1 MPTIANIKLK
11 NPTFTG
17 INNQSVNFD
26 INFTNDDLDK
36 EFLIKILYQL
46 TESHS
51 EKPYWQVLEE
61 KSIVATVPVQHMEI
75 PSNISKKTQFH
86 ADLIIKVE
94 AFIKVIVATSEKIIL
109 Q

>member
-36 EFLIKILYQL
+36 EFLI
-46 TESHS
+46 
-51 EKPYWQVLEE
+51 
-61 KSIVATVPVQHMEI
+61 
-75 PSNISKKTQFH
+75 
-86 ADLIIKVE
+86 
-94 AFIKVIVATSEKIIL
+94 
-109 Q
+109 